1 MKNFDFQEAQQKEI
15 YILTS
20 KGEIEKTNLYDFV
33 MSFAYET
40 TSPQGVEPRLHI
52 RQNEDDNT
60 FEVWTWGVR
69 GQNLREIGSGLTE
82 EEAIDWIYSSVYC
95 TDFEYSSK
103 STIYFESEED
113 AENDLAER
121 FSEENNIS
129 IETAKHIL
137 RKEKIVSNIKQ
148 ERNRLLREKIDNRP
162 SFTREMMVEY
172 ILNNK
177 EIIQEKMKELDTL
190 KKAEEKDKWQVKTNA
205 LIQQVSNNDFR
216 LLKWK
221 EIYTLIRN
229 ICTDKVTYEVVPLK
243 NGYFGIVKKL
253 DNKTI
258 NLRQANWNE
267 NMANYELHFYLD
279 GTLNM
284 TDDDLYAKNHVN

>member
-1 MKNFDFQEAQQKEI
+1 MKNYDFQEAQQKEI
-15 YILTS
+15 FIYNS
-20 KGEIEKTNLYDFV
+20 KSEIEKTNLYDFV
-33 MSFAYET
+33 MSFADET
-40 TSPQGVEPRLHI
+40 TSPRGVEPRLHI
-52 RQNEDDNT
+52 RKNEDDNT

-69 GQNLREIGSGLTE
+69 GQNLRNIGSGLTE

-95 TDFEYSSK
+95 TDFQNSSE

-162 SFTREMMVEY
+162 SFTREMMVDY

-177 EIIQEKMKELDTL
+177 AIIQEKLQELDRL
-190 KKAEEKDKWQVKTNA
+190 KNEDEKDKWQVKANA

-216 LLKWK
+216 VLKWK
-221 EIYTLIRN
+221 EIYTLIR
-229 ICTDKVTYEVVPLK
+229 
-243 NGYFGIVKKL
+243 
-253 DNKTI
+253 
-258 NLRQANWNE
+258 E
-267 NMANYELHFYLD
+267 N
-279 GTLNM
+279 TLN
-284 TDDDLYAKNHVN
+284 K

>member
-1 MKNFDFQEAQQKEI
+1 MKNYDFQEAQQKEI
-15 YILTS
+15 FIYNS
-20 KGEIEKTNLYDFV
+20 KSEIEKTNLYDFV
-33 MSFAYET
+33 MSFADET
-40 TSPQGVEPRLHI
+40 TSPRGVEPRLHI
-52 RQNEDDNT
+52 RKNEDDNT
-60 FEVWTWGVR
+60 FEVWTWGAR
-69 GQNLREIGSGLTE
+69 GQNLRNIGSGLTE

-95 TDFEYSSK
+95 TDFQNSSE

-162 SFTREMMVEY
+162 SFTREMMVDY

-177 EIIQEKMKELDTL
+177 AIIQEKLQELDKL
-190 KKAEEKDKWQVKTNA
+190 KNEEEKDKWQVKANA

-216 LLKWK
+216 VLKWK

-243 NGYFGIVKKL
+243 NGYFGIAKKL
-253 DNKTI
+253 DNKII

-267 NMANYELHFYLD
+267 KMANYELHFYLD

-284 TDDDLYAKNHVN
+284 TDDDLYAKNYAN

>member
-1 MKNFDFQEAQQKEI
+1 MKNYDFQEAQQKEI
-15 YILTS
+15 FIFNS

-33 MSFAYET
+33 MSFASET
-40 TSPQGVEPRLHI
+40 TSPRGVEPHLHI
-52 RQNEDDNT
+52 RENEEDNT
-60 FEVWTWGVR
+60 FEVWKWGPWGR
-69 GQNLREIGSGLTE
+69 GLSNIGSGLTE

-95 TDFEYSSK
+95 TDFNNSCE

-137 RKEKIVSNIKQ
+137 RKEKLISNIKQ

-162 SFTREMMVEY
+162 SFTREMMVDY

-177 EIIQEKMKELDTL
+177 SIIQEKLKELDTL
-190 KKAEEKDKWQVKTNA
+190 KNNEEKDKWQVKANS

-216 LLKWK
+216 ILKWK
-221 EIYTLIRN
+221 EIYKLIREN
-229 ICTDKVTYEVVPLK
+229 C
-243 NGYFGIVKKL
+243 
-253 DNKTI
+253 
-258 NLRQANWNE
+258 NE
-267 NMANYELHFYLD
+267 
-279 GTLNM
+279 
-284 TDDDLYAKNHVN
+284 